1 MKSMIILPA
10 AIAAA
15 LVAGS
20 AFAQS
25 NGATPPSTQSQQG
38 QQGQGDWMSV
48 SDLVAKLEAD
58 GYTIRE
64 IDRDDGAYEVEMVD
78 AQGLKVEGQFDRAT
92 GEPLPRGW
100 DD

>member
-25 NGATPPSTQSQQG
+25 NGATPPSTQS

-78 AQGLKVEGQFDRAT
+78 AQGLKVEGHFDRAT
-92 GEPLPRGW
+92 GEPLPHGW